1 MTQRTTPIEK
11 QFDKKGPKVVE
22 ALKRRHFDAY
32 YCPTGEEALKK
43 VLSLILFF
51 FCLTNYIKGLSFFL
65 FRNHFTLLE
74 VYKICQMQENMN
86 LVVIMIY

>member
-32 YCPTGEEALKK
+32 YCPTGEEALQK
-43 VLSLILFF
+43 VLSLIP
-51 FCLTNYIKGLSFFL
+51 KEDVVAWAAPQPWRS
-65 FRNHFTLLE
+65 LE
-74 VYKICQMQENMN
+74 SLIR
-86 LVVIMIY
+86 

>member
-32 YCPTGEEALKK
+32 YCPTGDRK
-43 VLSLILFF
+43 S
-51 FCLTNYIKGLSFFL
+51 
-65 FRNHFTLLE
+65 
-74 VYKICQMQENMN
+74 
-86 LVVIMIY
+86 VV